1 MPEDKEGCAG
11 HRASDCGNVERKVL
25 EHDLKYSSLL
35 LSDWTKYSASTLVK
49 GICHSGVAFRREGK
63 RMIPWRVKCKGRE
76 MAPGPQGKGY
86 VSHQFQNSLLLNSHF
101 SKRTGS
107 SLSWPTFTER
117 RYLPSTVLGTGD
129 KKKKGSQPA
138 RGSGS
143 WGSPEGEAELGAA
156 GASKDF
162 VKGKIL

>member
-117 RYLPSTVLGTGD
+117 RYLPGTVLGTGD
-129 KKKKGSQPA
+129 KKKKEA
-138 RGSGS
+138 L
-143 WGSPEGEAELGAA
+143 SPPGAQAA
-156 GASKDF
+156 GAALREKLNS
-162 VKGKIL
+162 GLQGPARTL